1 MARAFKRII
10 AVGDLHAD
18 VDFYRDIL
26 RACELTDSNGRFT
39 ATDTAFVV
47 LGNVCDRG
55 PDSAS
60 IYRSLIQL
68 QAQAPK
74 RGSRVYALLGKHE
87 LMNLFGIHRDS
98 SASERA
104 FYQDDAAAEATAFE
118 TAFAPGG
125 WLSRWLVTL
134 PAVVRIDPF
143 IFAPADLP
151 PVFRDLQV
159 ADINRAVKQELDQYT
174 PSFRRGDADLPLSL
188 FSPETSILC
197 SDAAGQHTQPD
208 YTTVL
213 HTFLHNNRARVYV
226 CGHTPQTSGVFLKR
240 YEGRYLCIDT
250 AVSFVS
256 QGFGARA
263 VFEWVNDEARELL
276 FTTTGLRRRK
286 LSLPLSKSY

>member
-10 AVGDLHAD
+10 AVGDLHAEA
-18 VDFYRDIL
+18 DFYRDIL
-26 RACELTDSNGRFT
+26 RACELTDSDGRF
-39 ATDTAFVV
+39 AASETAFVV

-74 RGSRVYALLGKHE
+74 RGSRVYTLLGKHE
-87 LMNLFGIHRDS
+87 LMNLFGIHLDS
-98 SASERA
+98 SKSERA
-104 FYQDDAAAEATAFE
+104 LYQEDSDPEATGFE
-118 TAFAPGG
+118 HAFAPGG
-125 WLSRWLVTL
+125 WLARWLVTL
-134 PAVVRIDPF
+134 PVVVRIDPF

-151 PVFRDLQV
+151 PVFRDLQL
-159 ADINRAVKQELDQYT
+159 ADINRAVKQELDQHAR
-174 PSFRRGDADLPLSL
+174 SFRRGDADLPLSL

-197 SDAAGQHTQPD
+197 SDAAGQHAQPD

-213 HTFLHNNRARVYV
+213 HTFLHNNRANIYV

-250 AVSFVS
+250 AASFVS

-263 VFEWVNDEARELL
+263 VFEWVNNEARELL
-276 FTTTGLRRRK
+276 FTTTGLRTRK
-286 LSLPLSKSY
+286 LSLPLSQTY